1 MYINTTDEFDKLL
14 SDKRVVLVDFWA
26 PWCGPCR
33 MLHPI
38 IEQLKEKYPEN
49 ILKVNVDQQR
59 ELASRYG
66 IRGIPAVKIMNEDE
80 ILESMVG
87 VQPGYVYEE
96 KMKYY
101 MNS

>member
-1 MYINTTDEFDKLL
+1 MEINTTHEFDKIL

-33 MLHPI
+33 MLSPI
-38 IEQLKEKYPEN
+38 IEQLKVKYPEN
-49 ILKVNVDQQR
+49 ILKVNVDQQK
-59 ELASRYG
+59 ELAARYG
-66 IRGIPAVKIMNEDE
+66 IRGIPAVKIMKEGE

-101 MNS
+101 MGS

>member
-1 MYINTTDEFDKLL
+1 M
-14 SDKRVVLVDFWA
+14 
-26 PWCGPCR
+26 
-33 MLHPI
+33 
-38 IEQLKEKYPEN
+38 
-49 ILKVNVDQQR
+49 LKVNVDQQR